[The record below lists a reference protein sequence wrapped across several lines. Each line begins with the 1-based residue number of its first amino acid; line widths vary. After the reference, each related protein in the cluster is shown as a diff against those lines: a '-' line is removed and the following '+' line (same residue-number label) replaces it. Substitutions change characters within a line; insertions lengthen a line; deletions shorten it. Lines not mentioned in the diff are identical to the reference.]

1 MLTIATNDTSNN
13 TEKNIS
19 KFCCEICD
27 FNAVKLGDYKRHL
40 STRKHQRLTLEHN
53 KKHQPLT
60 LDNDKANVNL
70 EKPYTCDCGKSF
82 AHRPSLSRHKKNC
95 TYDKIAITSKNEVND
110 EKEINAETVPMNVFM
125 QAVNSMKETA
135 VVNQELMKKIV
146 QLSEKPSVVNNVKQ
160 VNNITNFNLHVFL
173 NETCKDALNITD
185 FFNNLKLQMEDLENL
200 GKLGYV
206 EGMSNIIIKNLEEL
220 EETQRPI
227 HCVDLKRD
235 VLYIKDNDGWEKN
248 QGAIENLDDAMEGLQ
263 KKNVKQLQEWTQ
275 QNPAVKNPSSQK
287 ADQYHRIL
295 GNMFGD
301 MNDPSKDKKKIIRNI
316 AKNTLIN
323 KDNAVVL
330 ANEKKDD

>member
-19 KFCCEICD
+19 KFCCEICN

-40 STRKHQRLTLEHN
+40 LTRKHKKLTLEHN
-53 KKHQPLT
+53 KKHQPLNLHSDKDKDN
-60 LDNDKANVNL
+60 LD
-70 EKPYTCDCGKSF
+70 KPFACECGKSF
-82 AHRPSLSRHKKNC
+82 SHRPSLSRHKKTC
-95 TYDKIAITSKNEVND
+95 SYEKIAITSKNEVNE
-110 EKEINAETVPMNVFM
+110 EKEVDAETVPMNVFM
-125 QAVNSMKETA
+125 QAVKSMNEAA

-160 VNNITNFNLHVFL
+160 VNNITNFNLNVFL

-200 GKLGYV
+200 GRLGYV

-235 VLYIKDNDGWEKN
+235 VLYIKDKDGWEKN
-248 QGAIENLDDAMEGLQ
+248 QGSIENLDDAMEGLQ
-263 KKNVKQLQEWTQ
+263 KKNVRKLQEWTEK
-275 QNPAVKNPSSQK
+275 NPGVKNPTSQK
-287 ADQYHRIL
+287 AEEYHKIL

-301 MNDPSKDKKKIIRNI
+301 INDPGKDKKKIIKNI
-316 AKNTLIN
+316 AKNTLID